1 MDRWRWAG
9 RWEGRGPVYLEVLGA
24 GGPPHQIAAA
34 LQGLDEGSDGSLPAA
49 AVPFLT
55 HPSPKVR
62 QAAVQ
67 AVGHHGRSGDIP
79 RQLAPL
85 LPDNSGKVVAA
96 ALRYLRRYA
105 LPPRLFARPHALR
118 PPPSPPT
125 PP

>member
-67 AVGHHGRSGDIP
+67 AVGHHGRSRDIP
-79 RQLAPL
+79 RQPAPL
-85 LPDNSGKVVAA
+85 PQDKPGKAVAA
-96 ALRYLRRYA
+96 ALRSLPRYT
-105 LPPRLFARPHALR
+105 
-118 PPPSPPT
+118 PSPDG
-125 PP
+125 

>member
-67 AVGHHGRSGDIP
+67 AVGHPGRPRDIP
-79 RQLAPL
+79 RQPAP
-85 LPDNSGKVVAA
+85 PPQDNPGKGGAA
-96 ALRYLRRYA
+96 APRDLRRYA
-105 LPPRLFARPHALR
+105 PPPRASARPAPPGPPR
-118 PPPSPPT
+118 PRPAA
-125 PP
+125 

>member
-67 AVGHHGRSGDIP
+67 AVGHHRPSRDIP
-79 RQLAPL
+79 GQLAPPL
-85 LPDNSGKVVAA
+85 QDNSGEVVAA
-96 ALRYLRRYA
+96 ALRSPRGYA
-105 LPPRLFARPHALR
+105 LPPRGLARLDALR
-118 PPPSPPT
+118 HPHSP
-125 PP
+125 